1 MEISIKA
8 SPAQCGESLCR
19 TCQWVHMLRGF
30 RESEEVLI
38 CQFVYPNRAVPFAVR
53 ECNDYRSSITP
64 SPKQMEEI
72 ALIIPTAPPRKPAGF
87 AGLSFSTDDEEM
99 EIGPIVANE

>member
-1 MEISIKA
+1 
-8 SPAQCGESLCR
+8 
-19 TCQWVHMLRGF
+19 MLRGF

-53 ECNDYRSSITP
+53 DCNDYRSSITL

-72 ALIIPTAPPRKPAGF
+72 ALIIPTEPARKPAGF
-87 AGLSFSTDDEEM
+87 AGLGFSVEEEDEAEQ
-99 EIGPIVANE
+99 ELVGVAE